1 MVIRLQDEKF
11 LEILAE
17 LENATSADR
26 VAFFSEK
33 NEDKFL
39 LWWMFYYH
47 EDFITLLGDFHYN
60 WIEALF
66 SWKNVFIEWF
76 RWSIKTTIVIAYTT
90 YEISNWFCKFVNWQ
104 SYDDWASTRNTTN
117 IAIKLLNPL
126 LIKDYWKILALT
138 WWNKEDLQKKSV
150 WDFDTTN
157 WIKVMATSLWQ
168 KLRWSISRNARPD
181 RLIIDDI
188 DVSDSVRNPEI
199 INKNYEKLTW
209 ETFGALS
216 KELKTQII
224 FLWNTILADW
234 IVPRFR
240 KSKSNSKWWAV
251 FHQPLIVWWK
261 IVWDF
266 FTKELIEKIKEDE
279 ELPAFNQNYM
289 LIPLIHHWTPV
300 FDIEKV
306 QQLKELKYITSNKY
320 KELRFYK
327 KPCECVF
334 GVDVAWWN
342 ANWDY
347 STITA
352 YNYNKE
358 LVLSYAW
365 KIAPDQL
372 WELIEYIFKQWYYW
386 KIIPERNSIWLALL
400 DKLKVW
406 PCRNYLFFEKS
417 IDKVTAKPTKKFW
430 FSTNSKS
437 KPLIISKMEEWIRK
451 WEVIEFDERTKQEIY
466 NYYYDETSTNAL
478 NWSHDDLVMSTALCF
493 YWLEQPRIV
502 QFI

>member
-1 MVIRLQDEKF
+1 MLRLQDEKF
-11 LEILAE
+11 WIILKE
-17 LENATSADR
+17 LDKVSSGER
-26 VAFFSEK
+26 KAFFSEK
-33 NEDKFL
+33 SPDKFL
-39 LWWMFYYH
+39 LWWFFYYRS
-47 EDFITLLGDFHYN
+47 DFITLLWNFHYE

-66 SWKNVFIEWF
+66 SWKNIFIEWF
-76 RWSIKTTIVIAYTT
+76 RWSIKTTIVSAYVT
-90 YEISNWFCKFVNWQ
+90 YEISNSFCKFVNWQ
-104 SYDDWASTRNTTN
+104 SYDDGASTRNTTN

-126 LIKDYWKILALT
+126 LVVDYWKILMLT

-150 WDFDTTN
+150 WDFDTTT
-157 WIKVMATSLWQ
+157 WCKVMATSLWQ
-168 KLRWSISRNARPD
+168 KLRWAVSRNARPD

-199 INKNYEKLTW
+199 INKNYEKLTG
-209 ETFGALS
+209 ETFGAMS
-216 KELKTQII
+216 KEWKNQII
-224 FLWNTILADW
+224 FLWNTILSDW

-240 KSKSNSKWWAV
+240 KEKSWAKGWKI
-251 FHQPLIVWWK
+251 FHQPLIVGWK

-266 FTKELIEKIKEDE
+266 FTKDLIESIKEDE
-279 ELPAFNQNYM
+279 GLPSFNQNYM
-289 LIPLIHHWTPV
+289 LIPLIHHGTPV

-306 QQLKELKYITSNKY
+306 QELKELKYITSNKY

-334 GVDVAWWN
+334 WIDVSSWN

-358 LVLSYAW
+358 LVLSYQW

-372 WELIEYIFKQWYYW
+372 WELVEYIFEQWYYW

-430 FSTNSKS
+430 FSTNAKS
-437 KPLIISKMEEWIRK
+437 KPLIISKMEERIRK

-466 NYYYDETSTNAL
+466 NYYYDDNGATNAL
-478 NWSHDDLVMSTALCF
+478 KWTHDDLVMSTALSF
-493 YWLEQPRIV
+493 FGLDQPRAII
-502 QFI
+502 FK